1 MMKRNSGELLIIF
14 YRNPIVGRVKTR
26 LAATIGVENALRVY
40 HWLIAHTRSITQNL
54 DMDVSV
60 FYSDHIDYNDTWD
73 NNLYQKQ
80 LQSGTDLG
88 ARMNGALIGSLGNVY
103 ESVCIIG
110 TDCFELDPSI
120 IKQAFDDLRNHDSV
134 IGPARDGGYY
144 LIGFKGTPR
153 DIFHD
158 KNWGTSTVYDD
169 TISDFNNLGLNY
181 SVLPILGDVD
191 VESDL
196 PPSIRNSIQNK

>member
-1 MMKRNSGELLIIF
+1 MLIVF

-110 TDCFELDPSI
+110 TVDSCHSLTDCPAS
-120 IKQAFDDLRNHDSV
+120 AFWS
-134 IGPARDGGYY
+134 
-144 LIGFKGTPR
+144 
-153 DIFHD
+153 
-158 KNWGTSTVYDD
+158 
-169 TISDFNNLGLNY
+169 
-181 SVLPILGDVD
+181 
-191 VESDL
+191 
-196 PPSIRNSIQNK
+196 

>member
-1 MMKRNSGELLIIF
+1 M
-14 YRNPIVGRVKTR
+14 
-26 LAATIGVENALRVY
+26 
-40 HWLIAHTRSITQNL
+40 
-54 DMDVSV
+54 
-60 FYSDHIDYNDTWD
+60 
-73 NNLYQKQ
+73 
-80 LQSGTDLG
+80 
-88 ARMNGALIGSLGNVY
+88 
-103 ESVCIIG
+103 
-110 TDCFELDPSI
+110 
-120 IKQAFDDLRNHDSV
+120 
-134 IGPARDGGYY
+134 
-144 LIGFKGTPR
+144 IGFKGTPR